1 MAHGDQATPE
11 RVGLT
16 MRLRVIGCGDAFG
29 SGGRANTCFWVE
41 CGKTVA
47 ALDFGATSLVEL
59 KRAGLDHDQLDVVIL
74 SHLHGDHFGGLPFL
88 LLDAQFERKR
98 ERPLTIVGPVGTR
111 ERIHAALE
119 VFFPGSSQVAWSFA
133 LSFVDLPCREPYP
146 FADLAI
152 ESVEV
157 IHPSGAP
164 ATGLRVR
171 CGDKLLAFS
180 GDTAWTDALFD
191 IAKGADLFIVECFM
205 PDGDPYG
212 HGALETLDAHRN
224 QFQTDHIMLTHMSP
238 AMLGRMDEARARGFL
253 VAHDGL
259 VHEV

>member
-1 MAHGDQATPE
+1 
-11 RVGLT
+11 

-41 CGKTVA
+41 CGAHTI

-59 KRAGLDHDQLDVVIL
+59 KRTGLDHERLDAVVL

-88 LLDAQFERKR
+88 LLDAQFARER
-98 ERPLTIVGPVGTR
+98 ERPLTIVGPVGTETR
-111 ERIHAALE
+111 VQAALE
-119 VFFPGSSQVAWSFA
+119 VFFPGSSSIPWRFP
-133 LSFVDLPCREPYP
+133 LTFVDLPCQAP
-146 FADLAI
+146 FRFGDLAI
-152 ESVEV
+152 ESIEV

-164 ATGLRVR
+164 ATGLRIR

-191 IAKGADLFIVECFM
+191 LAAGADLFIVECFM

-212 HGALETLDAHRN
+212 HGALETLGAHRDALRAD
-224 QFQTDHIMLTHMSP
+224 QIMLTHMSP
-238 AMLGRMDEARARGFL
+238 AMLRRIDEARARGFL

-259 VHEV
+259 VHEI